1 MKNMARRTSMSKVY
15 SITAVVFI
23 ILAALIAS
31 AYVPRGPYTVDSFIQ
46 DLRVSKLIMGI
57 VAAMTLLA
65 VTALGMSSLINVFEL
80 TQDHVVQTSDAIVE
94 KLDEWKDNIE
104 GL

>member
-1 MKNMARRTSMSKVY
+1 MSKVY
-15 SITAVVFI
+15 SITAVGFI
-23 ILAALIAS
+23 LLGALIAS
-31 AYVPRGPYTVDSFIQ
+31 AYIPRGPYTVDNFLQ
-46 DLRVSKLIMGI
+46 DLRISNYIMSI

-65 VTALGMSSLINVFEL
+65 VTALGLSSLINVFEL
-80 TQDHVVQTSDAIVE
+80 TQDHVVETSDSIVE